1 MSGEK
6 GRPVKS
12 KVLRGGKQQL
22 KIIFMQPEFDLSE
35 FPDAAQ
41 VPSELES
48 HDNRYGKLEAAP
60 EQYEPPEIVE
70 LTPEERLKMQ
80 VDAIR
85 GKPHDQ
91 VSDDAHYEASSKEWL
106 RERMERTGSVLDDID
121 RQRKERGWAD
131 RIGGPDKRWDS

>member
-22 KIIFMQPEFDLSE
+22 KIIFMKPEFDLSE

-48 HDNRYGKLEAAP
+48 HENRYGKLESAP
-60 EQYEPPEIVE
+60 EKYTPPEIVE
-70 LTPEERLKMQ
+70 LSPEELLKQQ

-85 GKPHDQ
+85 GKPHAE
-91 VSDDAHYEASSKEWL
+91 VSDDAHYESTSREWL
-106 RERMERTGSVLDDID
+106 RERMERTGSIVSEIE
-121 RQRKERGWAD
+121 RHRKERGWQP
-131 RIGGPDKRWDS
+131 RIGGEPDE